1 MIVNILLW
9 ALFGL
14 VAGIVAKF
22 IGGRRA
28 DFAGMLLTMVL
39 GIAGALIGGFVS
51 TKLIGWDIDTFSIP
65 GFAVAVAG
73 ALVLL
78 FLYHMVQSGKR
89 SH

>member
-22 IGGRRA
+22 ISGRGTE
-28 DFAGMLLTMVL
+28 FSGMLLTMVL
-39 GIAGALIGGFVS
+39 GIAGALVGGFVS
-51 TKLIGWDIDTFSIP
+51 TKLLNWDIDTFSIP

-78 FLYHMVQSGKR
+78 FLYHMFQSRKR